1 MCCLSVADEKPPVPP
16 LPNDRPPPTQ
26 TLHAPV
32 HHAPTLPDR
41 PRTPLATP
49 QRSSPLPTRCDSIG
63 HVPSG
68 RSGSNGLSSSAPR
81 TSPVNGGIPQRGSL
95 RQGGPLKSSPLSATG
110 HLGSRGEMY
119 IPLDECYSD
128 DKTQRCSPLDIVPPA
143 PIHRDSFPAECAPM
157 PPVKSGVPPAP
168 KPAEC
173 RDGEMY
179 DYPKRSYINIM
190 ANQDNGEYSYPPPQ
204 GRGRSP
210 DDDGDEGLYKVPP
223 VHHVRIASAQH
234 TSGNYQVPP
243 PPRHNLSPTATNNGL
258 YDYPRVK
265 SRYNEP
271 SERRASDASNL
282 HKLLSTRVPLKP
294 QSNRGP
300 QVDDS
305 YDVPPAR
312 KAMSENNLL
321 DRVPLPQ
328 AAMSEEDHG
337 RYMNLPS
344 NSAAHPGYVPPDSL
358 PDYPLNVDS
367 VYDFPRQLHDSDMLD
382 TSPPPPQPCSMVK
395 HRYVNAP
402 PGYVVDDAEA
412 TYMPM
417 DVQDKDDDLYLA
429 MDSSR
434 LDSLRL
440 DSSRLPS
447 RLMRDDDDMLY
458 SYPSSNQPVRQGA
471 GGAPPVRGLPP
482 LMLPKQPGRHVKI
495 SGRPGILYM
504 RLLIR
509 CINIICFEFVL
520 TSRVLTIV
528 QPTVHC

>member
-1 MCCLSVADEKPPVPP
+1 M
-16 LPNDRPPPTQ
+16 PNDRPPPTQ

-49 QRSSPLPTRCDSIG
+49 VSGQRSSPLPTRCDSVG
-63 HVPSG
+63 HRPSN
-68 RSGSNGLSSSAPR
+68 RSTSNGLSSSVPR
-81 TSPVNGGIPQRGSL
+81 TSQLNGGSPRNGSMK
-95 RQGGPLKSSPLSATG
+95 QGGPLKSSPLSASS

-143 PIHRDSFPAECAPM
+143 PIHRDSFPAERAPM

-168 KPAEC
+168 KPADC
-173 RDGEMY
+173 HDGEMY
-179 DYPKRSYINIM
+179 DYPKRSYINVM
-190 ANQDNGEYSYPPPQ
+190 TNQDNGEYSYPPSQ
-204 GRGRSP
+204 RRGRSP

-223 VHHVRIASAQH
+223 VHHVRIASAQG
-234 TSGNYQVPP
+234 GNYKVPP
-243 PPRHNLSPTATNNGL
+243 PPRHNLSPTETNNGL
-258 YDYPRVK
+258 YDYPRGN
-265 SRYNEP
+265 SWYNSSEI

-294 QSNRGP
+294 QSSRGP
-300 QVDDS
+300 QAEDS

-312 KAMSENNLL
+312 KAVSENNLL
-321 DRVPLPQ
+321 DRVPPPQ
-328 AAMSEEDHG
+328 AAVSEEDHG

-344 NSAAHPGYVPPDSL
+344 NSPAHPGYVPPDSL
-358 PDYPLNVDS
+358 PDYPSNVDS
-367 VYDFPRQLHDSDMLD
+367 VYDFPRQIHDSDMLD
-382 TSPPPPQPCSMVK
+382 SSPPPPQPCSMVK

-402 PGYVVDDAEA
+402 PGYMVDDTEA

-417 DVQDKDDDLYLA
+417 DIQDKDDDLYLA

-434 LDSLRL
+434 LDSSRL
-440 DSSRLPS
+440 DSSRLDSS
-447 RLMRDDDDMLY
+447 RLDSSRLDNLRLQSRPMRGDDDMLY

-471 GGAPPVRGLPP
+471 VGAPPVRGLPP

-495 SGRPGILYM
+495 SGRSVFCVWTLY
-504 RLLIR
+504 
-509 CINIICFEFVL
+509 
-520 TSRVLTIV
+520 
-528 QPTVHC
+528 